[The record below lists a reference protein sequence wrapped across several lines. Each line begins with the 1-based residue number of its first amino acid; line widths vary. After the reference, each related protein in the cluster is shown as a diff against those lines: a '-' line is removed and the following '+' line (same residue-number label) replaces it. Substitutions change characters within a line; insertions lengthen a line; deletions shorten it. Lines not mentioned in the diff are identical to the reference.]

1 MEHSIPSD
9 IVELFLLDC
18 SGKEIYME
26 MLAEMMK
33 SADMIVAIYDV
44 TKTESF
50 GNVTKASDFNFK

>member
-1 MEHSIPSD
+1 
-9 IVELFLLDC
+9 
-18 SGKEIYME
+18 ME

-50 GNVTKASDFNFK
+50 GNVTKVNELNFKLGNIV